1 MTEIPIDTHL
11 EMFAEHLAINERA
24 ILSAKFG
31 DGKTYFLNKF
41 KEKYSKEGYYFITLY
56 PVNYSVA
63 ENADVFEYIKR
74 DIIIQL
80 AEDDI
85 LSNIDFEKIVT
96 SICSWENAK
105 ELITYLLTFLPA
117 GNFYAKLLEKGE
129 AFIKKYEEKKETY
142 KKFLTNIE
150 LQKGSIYEHD
160 AYTKMIEEAI
170 AYIQRYL
177 NKKTVLIIEDLDRI
191 DPAHLFRILN
201 VLGAHLDYK
210 YKENSS
216 SSNKFGFNNIIT
228 VFDYDI
234 TEHIFHHFYGEKANY
249 HGYINKFKVHQP
261 FHFSIIETARDYL
274 LKFIEDKCH
283 ISFKMIKK
291 KANRYNLYSLIEKL
305 SVRDIIYLT
314 NDIEK
319 QIFDKRI
326 QCANSPVNSFF
337 SHSPLTIFI
346 VILLRLGIKN
356 NYQQVHDYIVDNTTD
371 IEFLNLL
378 GVFLMTD
385 SWFYDQSKIEYKD
398 KYYRVENDGTLG
410 LIENLYFKEENV
422 IYLYQTNKE
431 AMLKAIE
438 NAISKALM
446 YVNN

>member
-85 LSNIDFEKIVT
+85 LSNIDFEKIAT

-170 AYIQRYL
+170 AYIQRRL
-177 NKKTVLIIEDLDRI
+177 DKKTVLIIEDLDRI

-261 FHFSIIETARDYL
+261 FHFSIIDVAREFL
-274 LKFIEDKCH
+274 LKYIEEWCY
-283 ISFKMIKK
+283 ISPNTIKGCTSK
-291 KANRYNLYSLIEKL
+291 YQLYWLIEKL
-305 SVRDIIYLT
+305 SVRDIALLMS
-314 NDIEK
+314 DIEE
-319 QIFDKRI
+319 QIHDKDI
-326 QCANSPVNSFF
+326 KCYNPSNLF
-337 SHSPLTIFI
+337 SSRSSLTIFI
-346 VILLRLGIKN
+346 VILLRIGLNRFQIRE
-356 NYQQVHDYIVDNTTD
+356 YIIDNIPS
-371 IEFLNLL
+371 IEQLNLF
-378 GVFLMTD
+378 GVFFMTD
-385 SWFYDQSKIEYKD
+385 SWFYNQSVI
-398 KYYRVENDGTLG
+398 KYRKEDYR
-410 LIENLYFKEENV
+410 IIKEESSGKFIFVHFTKAKELYNSSS
-422 IYLYQTNKE
+422 IYEDISTT
-431 AMLKAIE
+431 IE
-438 NAISKALM
+438 HTIDDALS
-446 YVNN
+446 YVKD

>member
-1 MTEIPIDTHL
+1 MIKIPIDTHL

-31 DGKTYFLNKF
+31 DGKTYFLDKF

-74 DIIIQL
+74 DIIVQL
-80 AEDDI
+80 AEDDM
-85 LSNIDFEKIVT
+85 LSNIDFEKVAT

-105 ELITYLLTFLPA
+105 ELITFLLTFLPA
-117 GNFYAKLLEKGE
+117 GNFYTKLLEKGE
-129 AFIKKYEEKKETY
+129 AFFNKYEERKETY

-170 AYIQRYL
+170 AYIQRRL
-177 NKKTVLIIEDLDRI
+177 DKKTVLIIEDLDRI

-261 FHFSIIETARDYL
+261 FHFSITDVAKEFL
-274 LKFIEDKCH
+274 LKYIEEWCYV
-283 ISFKMIKK
+283 SPSTIKSCTSK
-291 KANRYNLYSLIEKL
+291 YQLYLLIEKL
-305 SVRDIIYLT
+305 SVRDIAFLMS
-314 NDIEK
+314 DIEK
-319 QIFDKRI
+319 QIHNKNIECYNPSDIFPS
-326 QCANSPVNSFF
+326 CSS
-337 SHSPLTIFI
+337 LTIFI
-346 VILLRLGIKN
+346 VILLRIGLNRFQIREYIK
-356 NYQQVHDYIVDNTTD
+356 DNIPN
-371 IEFLNLL
+371 IEQLNLL
-378 GVFLMTD
+378 GVFFMTD
-385 SWFYDQSKIEYKD
+385 SWFYSQSIIKYRKKAYRITKEKSSRKFILVRFTEAEELYNSSSIYEDISTTIEHVIDNALSYVKD
-398 KYYRVENDGTLG
+398 
-410 LIENLYFKEENV
+410 
-422 IYLYQTNKE
+422 
-431 AMLKAIE
+431 
-438 NAISKALM
+438 
-446 YVNN
+446 